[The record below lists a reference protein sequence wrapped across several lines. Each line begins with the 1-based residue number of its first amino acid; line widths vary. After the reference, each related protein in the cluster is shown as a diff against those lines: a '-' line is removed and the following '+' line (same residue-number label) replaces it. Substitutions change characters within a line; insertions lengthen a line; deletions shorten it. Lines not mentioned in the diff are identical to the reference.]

1 MVKVNYEDRA
11 VLFVDVLG
19 WKDELNKKSADEIYS
34 ILFPFIQLGNEYN
47 EHQRENIRQI
57 VAQNDRMSLNPLH
70 MSVQVS
76 FFSDCFVCSIPSEF
90 ASRLCSKASNI
101 IRIFLNEGFLV
112 RGGLSAGS
120 LYHKDQIV
128 FGPALLRAYEIENKE
143 AIFPRVLIDSS
154 LINCLNEDV
163 EEPVIIKD
171 QLGNY
176 VVDPFPII
184 CRPADAILTN
194 NYKIDNII
202 EVINTYIKNAENSKV
217 RDLWRFQ
224 AALCD
229 ISLKKY
235 GNRENK
241 RRKRLKRIVTVQTP
255 QKKHGSKCT
264 FT

>member
-1 MVKVNYEDRA
+1 MVNVNYEDRA
-11 VLFVDVLG
+11 ILFVDILG
-19 WKDELNKKSADEIYS
+19 WTEELKRKSADEIHR
-34 ILFPFIQLGNEYN
+34 ILSPFIQQGNENN
-47 EHQRENIRQI
+47 EQQRERIRQR
-57 VAQNDRMSLNPLH
+57 VAEDDRLSSNPLY

-76 FFSDCFVCSIPSEF
+76 FFSDCFVCSMPSEF
-90 ASRLCSKASNI
+90 ASRLCNRASHI
-101 IRIFLNEGFLV
+101 ILDFLSEGFLV
-112 RGGLSAGS
+112 RGGLSAGE

-143 AIFPRVLIDSS
+143 AIFPRVLIDSF
-154 LINCLNEDV
+154 LINRLNENV

-229 ISLKKY
+229 LSLKKY

-241 RRKRLKRIVTVQTP
+241 WRKRLKRIS
-255 QKKHGSKCT
+255 G
-264 FT
+264 